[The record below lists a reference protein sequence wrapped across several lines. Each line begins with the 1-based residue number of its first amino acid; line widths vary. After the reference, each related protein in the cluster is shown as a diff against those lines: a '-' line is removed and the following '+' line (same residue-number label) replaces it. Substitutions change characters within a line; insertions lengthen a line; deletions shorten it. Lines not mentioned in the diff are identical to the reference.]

1 MNTENTNVASYEL
14 KSLLSGSWLS
24 YLVGFYIFAF
34 YLELHFRIPVLS
46 TIRFQFIF
54 GAFLSLICLVKFVSE
69 KHSGA
74 AFQPV
79 TKTVFILLFVM
90 GIYTVFAINK
100 EAAFRVYPDRVLK
113 FALVA
118 FFIYVAVNKI
128 ADLRVILGF
137 MLLAWLKLG
146 QEGLVGWYTGSMV
159 WENQGIPRLRGS
171 TAMFGHPNSY
181 SGFAVGCL
189 PFCIFLLAAVKSN
202 LLRLGLLALLFC
214 SLIIIMSTGSRTGYV
229 AVLLGALYFFMKLKK
244 GKIKIILLAV
254 VALSLSINFI
264 PEAYKERFNSIFTG
278 EEKEGRSSEKR
289 LEIIEDALAVYSHY
303 PMGVGVASFTK
314 VREQMFARNQDTH
327 NLYLEILT
335 NIGPV
340 GLVLFI
346 VFIKNIITLN
356 NKNCSRIKTQPYLPN
371 SDAKLMNNLCLAIN
385 GFIFL
390 RLLLG
395 LFGMDMY
402 EIYWWMALGFTLA
415 INKLLILQDAQDQLA
430 ALELLQ
436 QKQRITT

>member
-1 MNTENTNVASYEL
+1 
-14 KSLLSGSWLS
+14 
-24 YLVGFYIFAF
+24 
-34 YLELHFRIPVLS
+34 
-46 TIRFQFIF
+46 
-54 GAFLSLICLVKFVSE
+54 
-69 KHSGA
+69 
-74 AFQPV
+74 
-79 TKTVFILLFVM
+79 
-90 GIYTVFAINK
+90 
-100 EAAFRVYPDRVLK
+100 
-113 FALVA
+113 
-118 FFIYVAVNKI
+118 
-128 ADLRVILGF
+128 
-137 MLLAWLKLG
+137 
-146 QEGLVGWYTGSMV
+146 
-159 WENQGIPRLRGS
+159 
-171 TAMFGHPNSY
+171 
-181 SGFAVGCL
+181 
-189 PFCIFLLAAVKSN
+189 
-202 LLRLGLLALLFC
+202 
-214 SLIIIMSTGSRTGYV
+214 LIIIMSTGSRTGYV

-385 GFIFL
+385 GFI
-390 RLLLG
+390 
-395 LFGMDMY
+395 
-402 EIYWWMALGFTLA
+402 
-415 INKLLILQDAQDQLA
+415 
-430 ALELLQ
+430 
-436 QKQRITT
+436 